1 MNKIMRLFIVFIFTL
16 FIVCPAITAEGERED
31 LFSGQ
36 EMNPD
41 NLISMD
47 FQDASLRTIL
57 KVFSQQ
63 SGLNF
68 VASQNIAD
76 QTVTIYFDNVRVE
89 DAITYLMDAN
99 NFTYERGEGSNIFMV
114 KQSDKPEIKTITKIY
129 ELKYAQLLAPPSED
143 DEDDDEDDYKTDEED
158 QKAEFLSV
166 IEGILSEHGKMIAD
180 KRSNTLIITDIPSQF
195 GIIEEVLER
204 LDMRTQQVMI
214 EAEIIETSTTT
225 ADRLGVNWSGSF
237 GAYTGPVAATIA
249 PLRGRFSKDSS
260 VGEGITTTG
269 SFNMSGVTATLNA
282 VLSDTDTKIL
292 ARPKILTLNNEKAL
306 IELTAETVV
315 AVETVT
321 TSTGE
326 TSITSTNPV
335 TESTGI
341 TLEVTPQINKDGYI
355 TMHIEPTV
363 IVPVLSSFFAE
374 GDDTYVDPQ
383 TRKASTTVMV
393 KDGETV
399 IIGGLISKQ
408 DTYGFE
414 KIPFLGDI
422 PLLGLA
428 FRYKSKD
435 EVDKELLIFITP
447 HIIKESTYV
456 LEDVT
461 EREQEK
467 PKAVRDKKISSV
479 LDLIGR

>member
-1 MNKIMRLFIVFIFTL
+1 MNKIMRLFIAFMFMF
-16 FIVCPAITAEGERED
+16 FIVSPSIAIEEELHPT
-31 LFSGQ
+31 
-36 EMNPD
+36 

-47 FQDASLRTIL
+47 FQDASLKTIL

-68 VASQNIAD
+68 VANQNVED
-76 QTVTIYFDNVRVE
+76 QTVTIYFDRVKVE
-89 DAITYLMDAN
+89 DAITHLMDAN
-99 NFTYERGEGSNIFMV
+99 NLMYERQPDSSIFIV
-114 KQSDKPEIKTITKIY
+114 KKSDKPEIETITRIY

-143 DEDDDEDDYKTDEED
+143 DDDDDDSDDEEGR
-158 QKAEFLSV
+158 KAEFLSV

-195 GIIEEVLER
+195 SIIEEVLER

-214 EAEIIETSTTT
+214 EAEIVETSTTT
-225 ADRLGVNWSGSF
+225 ADKLGVNWSGYF
-237 GAYTGPVAATIA
+237 GAYTGPVASTIA
-249 PLRGRFSKDSS
+249 PLRGRFGKDTSM
-260 VGEGITTTG
+260 GEGITTAG
-269 SFNMSGVTATLNA
+269 SFSMSTMTATLAA
-282 VLSDTDTKIL
+282 VMSDTDTKIL
-292 ARPKILTLNNEKAL
+292 ARPKILTLNNEKAF

-315 AVETVT
+315 AIETTT

-326 TSITSTNPV
+326 TSVTSTNPI

-363 IVPVLSSFFAE
+363 VVPVLSSFFTE
-374 GDDTYVDPQ
+374 GDSVYVDPQ

-399 IIGGLISKQ
+399 VIGGLISKQ
-408 DTYGFE
+408 DTYAFE

-428 FRYKSKD
+428 FRYKTED

-447 HIIKESTYV
+447 HIIGEATYALESIA
-456 LEDVT
+456 

-467 PKAVRDKKISSV
+467 PKAVREKKIISV
-479 LDLIGR
+479 LDLIGG